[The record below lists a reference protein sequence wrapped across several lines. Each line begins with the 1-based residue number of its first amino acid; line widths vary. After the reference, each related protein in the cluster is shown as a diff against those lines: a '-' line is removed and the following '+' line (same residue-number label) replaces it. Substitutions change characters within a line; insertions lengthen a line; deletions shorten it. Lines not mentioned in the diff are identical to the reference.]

1 MSHSPPSK
9 RDYDSRAA
17 PASERPEYV
26 RLSINLA
33 PADVDKLNGYMKYKG
48 GTATDA
54 IRRAIRMLAYIS
66 NAQERGASIN
76 IYENGNLREVQ
87 FDV

>member
-1 MSHSPPSK
+1 MRDSPPGK
-9 RDYDSRAA
+9 HDYGQSAA
-17 PASERPEYV
+17 TSSDKPEYV

-33 PADVDKLNGYMKYKG
+33 PADADKLNGYIKDKG

-54 IRRAIRMLAYIS
+54 IRRAIRMLTYIS